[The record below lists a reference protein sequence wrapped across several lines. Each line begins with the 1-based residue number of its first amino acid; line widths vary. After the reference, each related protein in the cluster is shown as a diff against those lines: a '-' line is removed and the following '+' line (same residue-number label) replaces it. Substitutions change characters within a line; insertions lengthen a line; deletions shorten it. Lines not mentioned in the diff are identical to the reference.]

1 MSFRKKYFMFK
12 KVIEDFRRGSNFY
25 KISKDMNSTIL
36 GEYYIIFDEKIVRS
50 GKVQSLITD
59 YDSNG
64 IPLNRSY
71 IDVDNKNLIY
81 YPITI
86 GQVGLSVF
94 HTYLNSKTNEDLNR
108 FLKFAD
114 WYIENGIEDK
124 KLGIR
129 WLTDVP
135 LPGYKNPGPWQS
147 AFSQSRAISILL
159 RAHQQTQN
167 FKYLETAKKALI
179 SFSFPVSEGGVVSN
193 TKWGPFFE
201 EYPAEVPVL
210 VLNGHIFSLF
220 GLFDFYRAFQEDKEC
235 GELVKNGFKTLIS
248 SLSDFDMG
256 YWSRYNYCEASFY
269 PKVDPATISYHRLH
283 IMLLKA
289 VNRFQ
294 EHPILGRTIETWE
307 NYIGFWNYVRAS
319 ILKYRALKKL
329 NRI

>member
-1 MSFRKKYFMFK
+1 MFK
-12 KVIEDFRRGSNFY
+12 KVIEDFRRGSDFY
-25 KISKDMNSTIL
+25 EITDDITSTNL
-36 GEYYIIFDEKIVRS
+36 GEYYLIFDEDIVRS
-50 GKVQSLITD
+50 RKVQSLIAD
-59 YDSNG
+59 YDDNG
-64 IPLNRSY
+64 IPLNRPY
-71 IDVDNKNLIY
+71 IDVKYSNLIY

-94 HTYLNSKTNEDLNR
+94 HSYLKTKSNEDLKR

-114 WYIENGIEDK
+114 WFVDNGDEGK
-124 KLGIR
+124 NLGIR
-129 WLTDVP
+129 WMTDVP

-159 RAHQQTQN
+159 RAYQQTQQSR
-167 FKYLETAKKALI
+167 YLETAKKALN
-179 SFSFPVSEGGVVSN
+179 SFSIPVSKGGVVSN
-193 TKWGPFFE
+193 TEWGPFFE

-220 GLFDFYRAFQEDKEC
+220 GLFDYNRVFQEDKEC
-235 GELVKNGFKTLIS
+235 KALVENGIKTLIS
-248 SLSDFDMG
+248 SLPDFDMG

-269 PKVDPATISYHRLH
+269 PEVDPATISYHRLH
-283 IMLLKA
+283 LILLKA

-294 EHPILGRTIETWE
+294 KHPILERTIEKWDS
-307 NYIGFWNYVRAS
+307 YIGLWNFFRAS